1 MIITVARP
9 LSVVSNGTLVETKE
23 NSDGTRTYHWK
34 MDQPHSTYLIT
45 VAAADFVSFHDKV
58 GNLPVD
64 YHVTRNVDE
73 ATARRF
79 MGKTPQMIRFFN
91 ENTCQA
97 YPYPKY
103 AQVCLP
109 EFNGGMENSSAT
121 SMTDSALLDEIEA
134 LVQDEDG
141 LVAHELAHQ
150 WFGDMVTC
158 KDWSHI
164 WLNEGFA
171 SYFDPLFA
179 QHDRGE
185 DEFRLRMD
193 GELRSY
199 LGNDRMYRRPIVEN
213 RYRSPMQMFDGM
225 TYAKGGASSTCSADC
240 WARSP
245 GGRASAPTPPSTS
258 SRSSRPTISAR
269 PWRRPRART

>member
-9 LSVVSNGTLVETKE
+9 LNVVSNGTLVETKE

-45 VAAADFVSFHDKV
+45 VAAADFISFHDKV

-64 YHVTRNVDE
+64 YYVTRNVDE

-91 ENTCQA
+91 EKTGQT

-121 SMTDSALLDEIEA
+121 SMTDSALLDEIEV

-185 DEFRLRMD
+185 NEFRLRME

-225 TYAKGGASSTCSADC
+225 TYAKGGASSTCFADC